1 MTDGEEPGRVEADVH
16 ASTPVGVAGTLAET
30 DLRRI
35 IRETLVDVLRGTPA
49 TRPSDA
55 ADPPTLTGDAT
66 MGESPE
72 LVTNGGALACNG

>member
-1 MTDGEEPGRVEADVH
+1 MTDGEEPGTVEADVH
-16 ASTPVGVAGTLAET
+16 ASTPVGVAGTSAET

-66 MGESPE
+66 TGESPRAGYKRGC
-72 LVTNGGALACNG
+72 LSL

>member
-16 ASTPVGVAGTLAET
+16 ASTPVGVAVTSAET

-35 IRETLVDVLRGTPA
+35 IRETLADVLRGTPA

-55 ADPPTLTGDAT
+55 ADPPPSRGMPRRVSPPSWLQTGV
-66 MGESPE
+66 P
-72 LVTNGGALACNG
+72 